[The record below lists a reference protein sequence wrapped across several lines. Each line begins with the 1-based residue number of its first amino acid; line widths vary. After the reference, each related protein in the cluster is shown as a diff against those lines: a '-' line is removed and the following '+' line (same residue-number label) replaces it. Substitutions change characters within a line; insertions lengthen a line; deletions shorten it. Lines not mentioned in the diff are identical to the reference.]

1 MYLSLCDLFTGGT
14 TVMVYCKV
22 ALSCHQRCTVGYNLL
37 IICDLFTAGT
47 TVLVYCKE
55 ALSCHQGCTVGYKCD
70 TIGCPTCSC
79 IKPSGMYT

>member
-1 MYLSLCDLFTGGT
+1 MPSTMYNGLYIAF
-14 TVMVYCKV
+14 
-22 ALSCHQRCTVGYNLL
+22 
-37 IICDLFTAGT
+37 ICDLFTAGT

-79 IKPSGMYT
+79 IKPSGMYTYCLFITVLLFAVDIM